1 MKADLSYLHE
11 QIRACD
17 SLAPL
22 APLRPPPN
30 CVGCGALTVK
40 AGPRYYCEYCGR
52 DGPIP
57 VDPKR
62 KAELRVES
70 R

>member
-1 MKADLSYLHE
+1 MIAERFPYLHE
-11 QIRACD
+11 QHRTYLSASFVTIR
-17 SLAPL
+17 
-22 APLRPPPN
+22 PPN

-57 VDPKR
+57 IDPKR